1 MKELQL
7 VAVVLTAMMA
17 WALITLLPPKVKR
30 DKAINRSRWL
40 LASGLLLLCVQF
52 LLQYIFGF
60 RQKGIAQAVMLNL
73 ALLIPTSALLA
84 LSIYNL
90 QRQGVLSW
98 MHKWIGVL
106 TWGVAMMILGLGLAT
121 SEDMQVHDTR
131 RMLWTEIGASCVFGL
146 MQLYYAKD
154 ILHELKRMKHVLDDY
169 FDREQDGLLRWMQI
183 SIVAIS
189 IVALISPFCIF
200 LQPQWLVLFVSFV
213 LGSICYTWF
222 CFVRYVLTSAAS
234 RMREAEG
241 SDLTHGLSS
250 SGEGSVECSAVNQ
263 IDVQR
268 IGALVDKWVAQG
280 KHLRHDIRRDDAA
293 REIGIP
299 GRQLSN
305 WVKASGYESYSQWI
319 TNLRIEEAKRLIR
332 EHRDWSVEAV
342 ADRCGISR
350 PTFHRVF
357 QELTGTTPAKFQ

>member
-7 VAVVLTAMMA
+7 VAVVLTALMA

-73 ALLIPTSALLA
+73 AMLIPTSALLA

-90 QRQGVLSW
+90 QRQGAVGW

-106 TWGVAMMILGLGLAT
+106 TWGVAMAILGLGLAT
-121 SEDMQVHDTR
+121 GDDYHVLDTR

-154 ILHELKRMKHVLDDY
+154 IINELKRMKHVLDDY
-169 FDREQDGLLRWMQI
+169 FDRGQDGLLRWMQI
-183 SIVAIS
+183 SIFSLS
-189 IVALISPFCIF
+189 IVALTSPFCIF

-213 LGSICYTWF
+213 LVSISYTWF

-241 SDLTHGLSS
+241 SDSMRGSS
-250 SGEGSVECSAVNQ
+250 LNDEGMVDCSTANQ
-263 IDVQR
+263 VDMQH
-268 IGALVDKWVAQG
+268 IGALVEKWVSQE

-293 REIGIP
+293 REMGIP

-305 WVKASGYESYSQWI
+305 WVKASGYDSYSQWI
-319 TNLRIEEAKRLIR
+319 TVMRIECAKRMIR
-332 EHRDWSVEAV
+332 EHRDWSIEAV
-342 ADRCGISR
+342 ADHCGISR
-350 PTFHRVF
+350 QTFHRVF
-357 QELTGTTPAKFQ
+357 QEKTGTTPAKFQ